1 MSQLPDEIYVSEDSK
16 YGTLD
21 YVIAYTFFE
30 DGNYDRKD
38 MQEYI
43 PTYRC
48 EERIA
53 EAKKTMIDKACEW
66 LKRWTY
72 QDCLGVSPITRLK
85 VGFSSVEELVDAF
98 KQAMED

>member
-1 MSQLPDEIYVSEDSK
+1 MSQLPDEIYVHEDSK

-30 DGNYDRKD
+30 DGNYERKD

-53 EAKKTMIDKACEW
+53 ETKKAMIEKAAAW
-66 LKRWTY
+66 LFESVYDYLNEKDQEKVAEFVKAMEENYGT
-72 QDCLGVSPITRLK
+72 TRLQ
-85 VGFSSVEELVDAF
+85 D
-98 KQAMED
+98 